1 MIFKYTNFLNW
12 ISLRFYYAI
21 AVEGATDDEL
31 KYVKMSENGTLQVVS
46 ESSLL
51 DGPTQF
57 LWTINAASQSS
68 FWGVKEE
75 RYMEVENCSEFM
87 MFKSSKDR
95 EHKLRFQMM
104 SSCDHSIFLVNGYDL
119 FQLVDLPI
127 FHYFLAFK
135 SNNELYFLVRNP
147 SIGESN
153 SIQLQKVRFSGE
165 TLGNGLGTAAILE
178 FQLHPT
184 KEGMH
189 RVRLIGTSYRLH
201 ILSKE
206 DSSPEFWLRK
216 KDKRFK
222 Q

>member
-1 MIFKYTNFLNW
+1 MFGPLQESDECNYIFEM
-12 ISLRFYYAI
+12 
-21 AVEGATDDEL
+21 V
-31 KYVKMSENGTLQVVS
+31 
-46 ESSLL
+46 
-51 DGPTQF
+51 
-57 LWTINAASQSS
+57 
-68 FWGVKEE
+68 
-75 RYMEVENCSEFM
+75 
-87 MFKSSKDR
+87 
-95 EHKLRFQMM
+95 
-104 SSCDHSIFLVNGYDL
+104 SSCDHSFLEVNGHDL
-119 FQLVDLPI
+119 FHLVDLPI

>member
-1 MIFKYTNFLNW
+1 
-12 ISLRFYYAI
+12 
-21 AVEGATDDEL
+21 
-31 KYVKMSENGTLQVVS
+31 MSENGTLQAVS

-51 DGPTQF
+51 NGPTQF
-57 LWTINAASQSS
+57 LLTTHTTTDLLYGTSQIS

-75 RYMEVENCSEFM
+75 RYIEFENCSKFW
-87 MFKSSKDR
+87 MFGPLQESD
-95 EHKLRFQMM
+95 ECNYIFEMV
-104 SSCDHSIFLVNGYDL
+104 SSCDHSFLEVNGHDL
-119 FQLVDLPI
+119 FHLVDLPI